1 MTDLVIEILASVLK
15 DLEKYKTVSAVYAE
29 HDFRTHHI
37 IFDEESQTYF
47 CQICLM
53 SFPNKENALHHC
65 YRDSYHKNLKSK
77 VFELE
82 NARLAGSRFSLDDNP
97 DRLAMLN
104 AELQSILDKRQNSID
119 FHKRTECFERLKHPR
134 NQILT

>member
-1 MTDLVIEILASVLK
+1 MLKDEKFLFTQILASVLK
-15 DLEKYKTVSAVYAE
+15 DLEKYKTVSDAYAQ
-29 HDFRTHHI
+29 HDFRTNHI
-37 IFDEESQTYF
+37 IFDEETQTYF

-65 YRDSYHKNLKSK
+65 YKDGYHKNLKSK

-82 NARLAGSRFSLDDNP
+82 NARLAERKFPLDENP

-104 AELQSILDKRQNSID
+104 AELQSILDKRLNSID
-119 FHKRTECFERLKHPR
+119 FHKRTECFER
-134 NQILT
+134 